1 MIKSGKF
8 NIYWLLDS
16 IGSGAITI
24 AVLFGMLN
32 AVTQIKVKT
41 RRQRE
46 YERAVS
52 GKQKNYAVFVILCA
66 ISFVSCS
73 ISALY
78 YKVVEN
84 DTKSMIIYLI
94 IAGVS
99 LILGVLL
106 TLATIKNNKIK
117 DEADNKIIKP
127 QNNYFTQERIC
138 VLVIED
144 SKGHYLYKGTHK
156 GPMKLE
162 EYVGNLTEYYY
173 VQVYG
178 VLKFKDTEYDL
189 FGFKTTAL
197 DKALLSEIK
206 MEKFESKEVEA
217 ILPYLQKNRSKVF
230 ELDDNLNPIES
241 FDA

>member
-1 MIKSGKF
+1 
-8 NIYWLLDS
+8 
-16 IGSGAITI
+16 
-24 AVLFGMLN
+24 MLN
-32 AVTQIKVKT
+32 AVVQIKVKT

-52 GKQKNYAVFVILCA
+52 GKQSNYAVFVILCGIA
-66 ISFVSCS
+66 FVSCS

-78 YKVVEN
+78 AKLVEN
-84 DTKSMIIYLI
+84 DTKSMITYII
-94 IAGVS
+94 IAATS
-99 LILGVLL
+99 LALGVI
-106 TLATIKNNKIK
+106 LALVTIKNSKVK
-117 DEADNKIIKP
+117 AEADNKIIKP
-127 QNNYFTQERIC
+127 QNNYYSEERVC
-138 VLVIED
+138 VLIIED
-144 SKGHYLYKGTHK
+144 GKGHYLYKGTHK
-156 GPMKLE
+156 GPMKLD

-173 VQVYG
+173 IQVYG

-189 FGFKTTAL
+189 FGFKTTSF
-197 DKALLSEIK
+197 DKTLLSEIK